1 MNNGYPEYL
10 VMYTFL
16 DYFFIVFHWS
26 LILFILTGWAW
37 RKTRRIHLITIG
49 LTLLSW
55 FGLGIFYGWGYCP
68 STDWHWEIK
77 RKLGES
83 HLPHS
88 YIKYYVD
95 KLTGVSWD
103 PLVVDAAVLILGLL
117 AFALSYRLNR
127 QDDASRR
134 HARH

>member
-1 MNNGYPEYL
+1 MF
-10 VMYTFL
+10 TFL

-37 RKTRRIHLITIG
+37 RKTRRMHLITTG
-49 LTLLSW
+49 LTLMSW

-77 RKLGES
+77 RKLGETN
-83 HLPHS
+83 LPNS

-95 KLTGVSWD
+95 KLTGLSWN
-103 PLVVDAAVLILGLL
+103 PRVVDATVLILCLS
-117 AFALSYRLNR
+117 AFALSCWLNR
-127 QDDASRR
+127 REHTCRR
-134 HARH
+134 HLPQ